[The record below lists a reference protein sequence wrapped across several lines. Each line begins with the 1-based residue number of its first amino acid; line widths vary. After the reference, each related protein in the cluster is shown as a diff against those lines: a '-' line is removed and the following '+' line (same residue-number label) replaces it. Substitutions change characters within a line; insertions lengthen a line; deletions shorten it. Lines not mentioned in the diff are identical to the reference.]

1 MKNFKKIISVLAILS
16 LSATAALSAV
26 TVAGCQPESAE
37 SKPEKL
43 ITVDKNHSATTV
55 STARGAVESRSSGK
69 VYYVSPEGDSEN
81 DGLSWDK
88 TLPIDY
94 LLRSENVKLQA
105 GDTVYVKPGTYSITS
120 MVTVPD
126 TIAGEY
132 NSYIRIVNA
141 ALEKQESGYTGTE
154 TLATLDF
161 SKMYFGSAERGVQ
174 IYGSYIYWYGI
185 DVCGAGDNGLYIGG
199 NYNTIEFCEFY
210 NNRDTGLQL
219 GRSESGK
226 TTIDQWPSYNL
237 IKNCTSHNNYDNE
250 TYGENA
256 DGFAAKLTVGYGN
269 VFDGCIAYRNSD
281 DGWDLYAKSDSGNIG
296 CVIIYNCVAFENG
309 YLEYTQA
316 DNNARF
322 ENFNKA
328 YTETFSNNE
337 DKRYF
342 RTRDGDG
349 NGFKLGG
356 SVMEGDVFLYN
367 CLSFNNRMHGVTDN
381 SNPGVLSIS
390 NVTAFNNGT
399 CINDDP
405 TSEYFGQIALTG
417 AGVSSDSK
425 SGNINLAR
433 QEYSYNLM
441 SHILSVN
448 KDSTTVAADEYRGSV
463 EYSVFDMRSSIAYKV
478 SECIDASNRAEI
490 YAKRGESINAISADI
505 FEKLPADWTIDG
517 ENVTYSFNLSGKSNY
532 NVHKTYRNADY
543 SVNMGDLFK
552 VKDYSKL
559 FGDDNKIGAELAKGS
574 WDEYSHYSYFNA
586 SNAKDQDDA
595 VVKAATAS
603 LDLNTN
609 VNATYQDFD
618 LIVSMQGVSINWE
631 TSDPSVIAIN
641 TDTPVSPSGTH
652 DARAIVYRQTED
664 KTVRLTATITHNR
677 NEKATQK
684 KYFDITVKK
693 DVPTIGSAV
702 FQGVEDGRI
711 IIDQYSDA
719 EEPAMFVENA
729 ADFNGKLLPKSA
741 YTVDTAVEFSPVK
754 GGHAVGISRFTTD
767 IAGVYNMFKTVRLG
781 DTQRTFNYSI
791 YIASPTAEVNFVGDP
806 AVYVNKNGY
815 SVSGEVTSPTGVL
828 YALTSE
834 TKIDDVT
841 AKHIIDN
848 GQSKE
853 FRDDK
858 ISFQFESDNSKPYFI
873 YYVMCNLHGD
883 VTSTVKEITV
893 QTQDINSVAD
903 FKAMMLENNASTI
916 YMLKTDLDLSG
927 ETNWVKEITSQKKPF
942 KGLLN
947 GLGHTISGFTVDA
960 SGDKDENE
968 TGAMFYRLEGGT
980 IENIKFENIHI
991 KGKQKTG
998 IIATTYG
1005 GFLHN
1010 IQMRNVY
1017 VTGTVRVGGL
1027 VGQAMDGDLY
1037 VDQISLIN
1045 DNVFEEVTVTAE
1057 NIGKDI
1063 FYTKDG
1069 DKYIRTSEKLGDKLY
1084 IRKIDIFGE
1093 RSAGIVGFIQAG
1105 SADAVTHTY
1114 ISNVYVDAIIG
1125 GSVNKYV
1132 GSVVGSADDRN
1143 VKDYLEITEAISI
1156 STLYGNTYV
1165 GGILGS
1171 HNKGT
1176 GAISVERCLFDGHLY
1191 YAQDKVEETQLA
1203 LKNCSGIIGRYIA
1216 NARANVQFCYARFAD
1231 HNTDF
1236 SVDGEILQA
1245 NDVFVSLVTDLMK
1258 LDADRWTIVNK
1269 GNSEY
1274 LVTKPYA
1281 QLKFLG
1287 NWE

>member
-1 MKNFKKIISVLAILS
+1 MRRMKNRKLS
-16 LSATAALSAV
+16 TALIACALSATIVFGGA
-26 TVAGCQPESAE
+26 
-37 SKPEKL
+37 
-43 ITVDKNHSATTV
+43 
-55 STARGAVESRSSGK
+55 GAVACKKPNSGK
-69 VYYVSPEGDSEN
+69 NLESNYNLRPSVGKTIWLAPDVEYGEGNGSESSPYNILDLFANASERI
-81 DGLSWDK
+81 S
-88 TLPIDY
+88 
-94 LLRSENVKLQA
+94 A
-105 GDTVYVKPGTYSITS
+105 GDTIKLKAGKYDIDSRLLIQLNGEFNNYIT
-120 MVTVPD
+120 M
-126 TIAGEY
+126 
-132 NSYIRIVNA
+132 
-141 ALEKQESGYTGTE
+141 ES
-154 TLATLDF
+154 ADHNNKAVLDF
-161 SKMYFGSAERGVQ
+161 HKMEFGSNNRGVQ
-174 IYGSYIYWYGI
+174 LDANYWHWNCI
-185 DVCGAGDNGLYIGG
+185 DICGAGDNGMYIGG
-199 NYNTIEFCEFY
+199 SYNVVENSEFY
-210 NNRDTGLQL
+210 ENRDTGLQL
-219 GRSESGK
+219 GRKYSPTATLDSITE
-226 TTIDQWPSYNL
+226 WPSYNL
-237 IKNCTSHNNYDNE
+237 IKNCTSYNNYDNE

-269 VFDGCIAYRNSD
+269 IFDGCIAYRNSD
-281 DGWDLYAKSDSGNIG
+281 DGWDLFAKTDSGNIG
-296 CVIIYNCVAFENG
+296 AVIMYNCVAFENG
-309 YLEYTQA
+309 YLAETQKS
-316 DNNARF
+316 
-322 ENFNKA
+322 FNEKFPS
-328 YTETFSNNE
+328 YNHEFDEPETNS
-337 DKRYF
+337 YL
-342 RTRDGDG
+342 TRDGDG

-834 TKIDDVT
+834 TKIDGVT